1 MKKRTFST
9 ELAYVLGIVLVAL
22 GAAFCTKGDLGLS
35 TVIAPAYVLYLK
47 LSEIFPFVTF
57 GMMEYVLQAVLL
69 LGMII
74 VLRKFRLSYLFS
86 FITAVIYGFTLDGC
100 MLLVGLIPGMSMA
113 WRIGY
118 YVIGMLLCAL
128 GIAFMFRTYISPEV
142 YELLVKEVSVTK
154 NFNITK
160 VKITYDC
167 ISCAVAIILSFCFFG
182 LWHFEGV
189 KLGTVLCALFN
200 GKIIDFFSKWM
211 GKRFEFRDA
220 LPIRKYFE

>member
-1 MKKRTFST
+1 MKRRFSA

-35 TVIAPAYVLYLK
+35 TVIAPAYILSLK

-69 LGMII
+69 LGMVIA
-74 VLRKFRLSYLFS
+74 LRKFRLSYLFS

-100 MLLVGLIPGMSMA
+100 LFLMDLIPWMSMA
-113 WRIGY
+113 ARIVY
-118 YVIGMLLCAL
+118 YVVGMLTSAL

-154 NFNITK
+154 GFNITK

-200 GKIIDFFSKWM
+200 GRIIDLYSRWL
-211 GKRFEFRDA
+211 GKHYEFYDA

>member
-1 MKKRTFST
+1 MRKFYT
-9 ELAYVLGIVLVAL
+9 ESAYVLGMILLAVGTAL
-22 GAAFCTKGDLGLS
+22 FELANFGMS
-35 TVIAPAYVLYLK
+35 MVVAPAYILHLAI
-47 LSEIFPFVTF
+47 SPIFSLFTF
-57 GMMEYVLQAVLL
+57 GMAEYTLQAVLIL
-69 LGMII
+69 AMSLY
-74 VLRKFRLSYLFS
+74 LRRFRISYLFS
-86 FITAVIYGFTLDGC
+86 FVTAVIYGFTLDGC
-100 MLLVGLIPGMSMA
+100 LFLMDLIPWMSMA
-113 WRIGY
+113 ARIVY
-118 YVIGMLLCAL
+118 YVVGMLTSAF

-160 VKITYDC
+160 VKIIYDC
-167 ISCAVAIILSFCFFG
+167 ISCAVAILLSFCFFG